1 MSELRTYM
9 DNRKLKSMFCLI
21 NIVIMKKVALTSLF
35 ILLFNTNGQNSTIIP
50 ELENEPDSKEDISN
64 RQLINKI
71 NYAIEENGSV
81 GLTWSDNMPLFSPIR
96 IDSTSRISDYFGMRQ
111 NHPILHRPKF
121 HFGIDFD
128 SDFGVGVHATAS
140 GTVIKVQHKR
150 WGYGNNIIIDHGD
163 GYKTRY
169 AHLATIFVK
178 EGDTVKLDNIIGCVG
193 STGMST
199 GPHLH
204 YEVIFNNKPI
214 DPLLFYFTS
223 GAVNKNGNDYVN
235 ILIDLERTKNQL
247 LNNNNSF
254 WEQAGIPSQIQNQT

>member
-1 MSELRTYM
+1 MR
-9 DNRKLKSMFCLI
+9 
-21 NIVIMKKVALTSLF
+21 KVALTSLF
-35 ILLFNTNGQNSTIIP
+35 LLLFNATGKNSTTVPNLTAEP
-50 ELENEPDSKEDISN
+50 ESKEDIENSK
-64 RQLINKI
+64 LIDKI
-71 NYAIEENGSV
+71 DYAIEQNRSV
-81 GLTWSDNMPLFSPIR
+81 GLTWSDNMPLFSPVKV
-96 IDSTSRISDYFGMRQ
+96 DSTTHISDYFGMRQ
-111 NHPILHRPKF
+111 NHPILHKPKF

-128 SDFGVGVHATAS
+128 VEFGAAVHATAN
-140 GTVIKVQHKR
+140 GTVVKVQRRR

-169 AHLATIFVK
+169 AHLAKILVK
-178 EGDTVKLDNIIGCVG
+178 EGDTIKLGATIGKVG

-214 DPLLFYFTS
+214 DPLSFYFKRGT
-223 GAVNKNGNDYVN
+223 VNKNGNDYVN

-254 WEQAGIPSQIQNQT
+254 WEQAGVPSQIQNQT